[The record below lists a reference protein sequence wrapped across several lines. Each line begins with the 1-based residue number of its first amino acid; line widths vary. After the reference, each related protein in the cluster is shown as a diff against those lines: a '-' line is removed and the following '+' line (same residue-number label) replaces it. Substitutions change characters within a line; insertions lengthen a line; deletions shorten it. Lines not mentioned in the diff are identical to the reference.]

1 MKASF
6 DAEQPVVKSARDGH
20 TLYIFICVNGE
31 WNERKYDESQEPQK
45 VWECD
50 YREIVTDESNIDLE
64 KVTEAPEKYLDWT
77 EPVEKTG
84 AEKIA
89 ELQEQNKMLTQCLM
103 EMSEIVYA

>member
-6 DAEQPVVKSARDGH
+6 DAEQPSVRSVRDGH
-20 TLYIFICVNGE
+20 TLYIFICVNGQ
-31 WNERKYDESQEPQK
+31 WMERQYDESQPVQQ

-50 YREIVTDESNIDLE
+50 YREIMADESKIDFE
-64 KVTEAPEKYLDWT
+64 KVAAAPEKYLDWM
-77 EPVEKTG
+77 EPVEKTD

-89 ELQEQNKMLTQCLM
+89 ELQEKNEMLIQCLM

>member
-6 DAEQPVVKSARDGH
+6 DAEQPAVRSVRNGS
-20 TLYIFICVNGE
+20 TLYIFICIKGQ
-31 WNERKYDESQEPQK
+31 WMERQYDESQPAQQ

-50 YREIVTDESNIDLE
+50 YREIVADESKIDLE
-64 KVTEAPEKYLDWT
+64 VMAAPEKYLDWT
-77 EPVEKTG
+77 EPVEKTD

-89 ELQEQNKMLTQCLM
+89 ELQEKNEMLTQCLM

>member
-6 DAEQPVVKSARDGH
+6 DVEQPNVKSVRDGH
-20 TLYIFICVNGE
+20 TLYIFICINGE
-31 WNERKYDESQEPQK
+31 WTERQYTESQEPQR

-64 KVTEAPEKYLDWT
+64 KVMATPEKYLDWT
-77 EPVEKTG
+77 EPVKKND

-89 ELQEQNKMLTQCLM
+89 ELQEKNEMLTQCLM

>member
-6 DAEQPVVKSARDGH
+6 DAERPAVRSVRDGH
-20 TLYIFICVNGE
+20 TLYIFICVNGQ
-31 WNERKYDESQEPQK
+31 WTERQYEESQPVQQ

-50 YREIVTDESNIDLE
+50 YREIVADESKIDLE
-64 KVTEAPEKYLDWT
+64 KVTAAPEKYLDWM
-77 EPVEKTG
+77 EPVEKTD

-89 ELQEQNKMLTQCLM
+89 ELQEKNEMLTQCLM